1 MKKVCFFLSSAIIAL
16 IFIAAVA
23 FFGIVPG
30 VVAKRMNPVVS
41 QPPYDASERATK
53 LHQKLF
59 IADLHADAL
68 LWNRNLLDHGT
79 YGHVDI
85 PRLLKANVAL
95 QAFTV
100 VTKVPRGRRI
110 EGGTPS
116 DTLDLITLLSLSQ
129 RWPVSTWT
137 SLRERAL
144 YQSRRLHETAAR
156 SNGRLVLVKS
166 SKDLRQFMEQRRDNS
181 DMIGGFLGIEG
192 AHSLEGKLDNVDVLF
207 DAGFRMM
214 GLTHHFDNELGCSA
228 HGKRWCGLSQFG
240 KQVIQRME
248 ELNMIVDL
256 AHASPKLFDHVLDI
270 STRPVL
276 VSHTGVNGT
285 CDNTRNLS
293 DKQIRR
299 IAQTGGVIGIGYWK
313 KAVCGSDA
321 ESIAKAIRYAADLV
335 GPNHVALGSD
345 FDGAVRAPF
354 DTTGIVLITEAL
366 MKHAFAESEIRKIMG
381 ENVFRVLKVSL
392 PN

>member
-1 MKKVCFFLSSAIIAL
+1 MKKVRYFLSSSIIVL
-16 IFIAAVA
+16 TFIAVVA

-30 VVAKRMNPVVS
+30 VVTKRMNPVVS
-41 QPPYDASERATK
+41 QPPYNASELATK
-53 LHQKLF
+53 FHQKLF
-59 IADLHADAL
+59 IVDLHADSL
-68 LWNRNLLDHGT
+68 LWNRDLLGYGI

-95 QAFTV
+95 QIFTV

-110 EGGTPS
+110 DGGTSS

-144 YQSRRLHETAAR
+144 YQSRRLRETAGR

-166 SKDLRQFMEQRRDNS
+166 SKDVRRFMEKRRDNS
-181 DMIGGFLGIEG
+181 NMLGGLLGIEG
-192 AHSLEGKLDNVDVLF
+192 AHSLEGKLENVDVLF

-228 HGKRWCGLSQFG
+228 HGKRRCGLSQFG

-256 AHASPKLFDHVLDI
+256 AHGSHALIEDVLDLA
-270 STRPVL
+270 TRPIL
-276 VSHTGVNGT
+276 VSHSGVRGT
-285 CDNTRNLS
+285 CDNQRNLR
-293 DKQIRR
+293 DEQIRR
-299 IAQTGGVIGIGYWK
+299 IAQSGGVIGIGYWE
-313 KAVCGSDA
+313 KAVCGTDA
-321 ESIAKAIRYAADLV
+321 RSITKAMRYTADLV
-335 GPNHVALGSD
+335 GVDHVALGSD
-345 FDGAVRAPF
+345 FDGAVRAAF

-366 MKHAFAESEIRKIMG
+366 MEQAFTEIEIRKIMG
-381 ENVFRVLKVSL
+381 ENVLRVLKESL